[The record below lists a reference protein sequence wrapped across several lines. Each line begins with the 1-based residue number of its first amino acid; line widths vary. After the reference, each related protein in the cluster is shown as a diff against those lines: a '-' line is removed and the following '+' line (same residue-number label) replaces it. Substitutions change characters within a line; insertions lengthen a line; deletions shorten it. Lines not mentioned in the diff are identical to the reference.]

1 MSSSITELEHCAT
14 RVWVSGRI
22 VFVELT
28 DGRQIGF
35 PAVRFKLLRDASEEQ
50 LRQVTLRANGTALR
64 WEELDEHAVR
74 ALLNASGLEKM
85 VNQGKPEKYL
95 LGIIRN
101 LKPEASITGGQV
113 RKSTGSHALD
123 EHYRSQGIRII

>member
-1 MSSSITELEHCAT
+1 MDSSIAELEHCAT

-35 PAVRFKLLRDASEEQ
+35 PAARFKLLRDASEEQ

-64 WEELDEHAVR
+64 WEELDEDISV
-74 ALLNASGLEKM
+74 SGIVEGHFQLPLPM
-85 VNQGKPEKYL
+85 
-95 LGIIRN
+95 
-101 LKPEASITGGQV
+101 A
-113 RKSTGSHALD
+113 A
-123 EHYRSQGIRII
+123 